1 MTFVEEKL
9 LEFSDKEYKEFNSK
23 LCPDTQKEMLGIRV
37 PELRKLAQ
45 TLLKEYGLQKVL
57 DNSTDQYFEGVLLQ
71 GLVIAYSKISFSEKI
86 PYIKEFVPKIDSWA
100 ISDTFTPTLK
110 PKNDEL
116 ELAWNFIIP
125 YTKSDKEFDI
135 RFAVIMML
143 DYFITEEYVDKVIKE
158 LDKIHHNGYYVKM
171 AVAWTIAEIATK
183 FNDKAIKY
191 LQNNN
196 LDNFTHNKAIQKMR
210 ESYRISKEQKEFLK
224 TLKRK

>member
-1 MTFVEEKL
+1 
-9 LEFSDKEYKEFNSK
+9 
-23 LCPDTQKEMLGIRV
+23 
-37 PELRKLAQ
+37 
-45 TLLKEYGLQKVL
+45 
-57 DNSTDQYFEGVLLQ
+57 
-71 GLVIAYSKISFSEKI
+71 
-86 PYIKEFVPKIDSWA
+86 
-100 ISDTFTPTLK
+100 
-110 PKNDEL
+110 
-116 ELAWNFIIP
+116 
-125 YTKSDKEFDI
+125 
-135 RFAVIMML
+135 MML